1 MRGRIGREEAL
12 EILRSN
18 NCPANVLAHC
28 KTVSKEARKIA
39 EIIKSRGIPVDV
51 KFVETAAL
59 LHDIGRCRTH
69 GILHGIEGAKILKDY
84 PDYARVCERHVGAGI
99 TKEETKELG
108 MPEKDY
114 LPETI
119 EEKIIAH
126 ADNTVG
132 ENKVEGIEKTLE
144 DIGKKLGKTHPAIER
159 IKKLDE
165 EIKKLID

>member
-1 MRGRIGREEAL
+1 MEVTLTYEWDG
-12 EILRSN
+12 
-18 NCPANVLAHC
+18 
-28 KTVSKEARKIA
+28 KTVSKEARRIA
-39 EIIKSRGIPVDV
+39 ERIKARGIPVDV
-51 KFVETAAL
+51 EFVETAAL

-99 TKEETKELG
+99 TKEEAVELG
-108 MPEKDY
+108 
-114 LPETI
+114 LPERDYIPGTI

-126 ADNTVG
+126 ADNTAG

-165 EIKKLID
+165 EIKKLTD